1 MHMHSL
7 RQIDQYQCI
16 AQFSCEVP
24 EMGQTP
30 GAAGALTFER
40 AVDWL
45 RFGYNADSR
54 RFIRVNLS

>member
-1 MHMHSL
+1 
-7 RQIDQYQCI
+7 
-16 AQFSCEVP
+16 
-24 EMGQTP
+24 MGQTP